1 MAEQEKWKWQEPGT
15 TWKGIG
21 LYHITLTIP
30 DRSPLL
36 GSLEVPDNDP
46 NKAKVKR
53 TALGNAL
60 VNCLLS
66 IQHYHPEVQVLHF
79 CLMPD
84 HLHAVLYVRHTM
96 PTGIRGVTRGFWQ
109 AVKKLGR
116 AWSASSS
123 VAPNAIQRN
132 NQAPSSSIAPN
143 VIRRNSQ
150 APSSSIAPNVI
161 RRNNQAPSSS
171 IAPNVIQRNTQAPS
185 SSFAPNVIQ
194 RNTQAPSSS
203 FAPNVIQENSQAPSS
218 SFAPNVIRRNSQKE
232 TSHQILQDETARFEA
247 FSASLREQQ
256 GEEIYYHLPPIFT
269 DMPFIRPMGRN
280 TQLPNTIRYI
290 DMNPQRLATKR
301 LRPGFFYVQ
310 RGIMIGGRSY
320 DGVGN
325 TTLLMADRFATV
337 HVRSVMVKAAEQGDG
352 EPLRNYK
359 NSCVLAARKGVI
371 LISPF
376 ISTHEKQVMQVLLDE
391 QHPFICLT
399 DNGFR
404 DYYKPSGALFDAC
417 AAGRVLIL
425 SPWQYDASKRHI
437 SRADCVALNGMAED
451 ICNQLNGY

>member
-30 DRSPLL
+30 DRLPLL
-36 GSLEVPDNDP
+36 GRLEVPDNDP

-123 VAPNAIQRN
+123 IAPNVIRSNSQAPSSSVAPNVIRSN
-132 NQAPSSSIAPN
+132 NQAPSSSI
-143 VIRRNSQ
+143 
-150 APSSSIAPNVI
+150 
-161 RRNNQAPSSS
+161 
-171 IAPNVIQRNTQAPS
+171 
-185 SSFAPNVIQ
+185 
-194 RNTQAPSSS
+194 
-203 FAPNVIQENSQAPSS
+203 APNVIQENSQAPSS

-269 DMPFIRPMGRN
+269 EMPFIRPMGHN

-301 LRPGFFYVQ
+301 LKPGFFYVQ

-337 HVRSVMVKAAEQGDG
+337 HVRSVMVKAAEYGDG